1 MATIMLVSEGT
12 PPASTLV
19 DWLREQGHA
28 VMTARNANH
37 ALVMV
42 NEASPELIVVDMLS
56 EGRRGA
62 ITCRRFKADSRLSA
76 VPIVVLVGDYDTAM
90 ISEAVA
96 AGARDYIVETLPRSI
111 LAARLRVAPRNE
123 APLFEL
129 SHILEK
135 ARQEVDVAAI
145 APVELLKQLNNEI
158 LDRRR
163 AESRCRDTMERLRT
177 ILDGLPEIILQTD
190 AQMRISWANRAALE
204 RNPQALG
211 LVCFKAMFGRDT
223 ICPGCPCAHAA
234 QTGRTETNTVHHS
247 RPMGENSWWE
257 VIGVPLA
264 TAQNCLG
271 DMIVVARDVTSRV
284 EAEQVIRENEERLQT
299 ILGSVQVGMII
310 ADAETMHIVDAN
322 RAALRI
328 LRGTREQV
336 IGRPYDRHTV
346 AADMAHETAPNAGED
361 SLNNERVLVTLT
373 GERLAVW
380 VNVVP
385 ITLNGRPHLLE
396 SIVDISDRKKVEEEL
411 AIFRRFAEAS
421 GQGLCMADLN
431 GKITY
436 VNPALIQLLGEEK
449 AGAIL
454 GRNLLDCYPEEV
466 RRKVREEI
474 IPTVFHQGHWT
485 GELPLL
491 GRDIVQTLQN
501 IVLLRGEH
509 NEPICVAQIVTDI
522 SGIEDTAKQLRRT
535 NVMMVEAL
543 RREKCTSM
551 QLEAALEQLEA
562 ARMNAEDASLA
573 KSEFLANMSHE
584 IRTPMNGI
592 VGLVDI
598 LQRTE
603 LDQNQRRYLGMIQQ
617 ATDSLLQII
626 NDVLDLSK
634 VEAGKLELDITTFN
648 LRDCV
653 RDSLALFVIRAED
666 KGITLSSDIA
676 PSVPDWVEGD
686 AGRLRQILLN
696 LLGNAVKFTDKGG
709 VRLEIKPENP
719 TTAETDS
726 GLDLLFAVVDTG
738 VGVPPAQQ
746 EMIFEAFAQAD
757 RSVTRRYGGTGLGLA
772 ITSRLVELMGGQI
785 WLESEPGQGS
795 TFYFKVRLDIAK
807 STPTDQGHEAITTT
821 RGSSSMTDTDQ
832 AAHAV
837 MDDRCPIG
845 RLRILLAEDNPVNQ
859 EVAGLMLREMGH
871 EVVVAGDGRAVL
883 EALETGG
890 SPYDLILMDVQMPVL
905 NGLEATAMI
914 RKAETGQA
922 RHQTIIAMTAYAMQG
937 DRERCLAAGMDD
949 YISKPIK
956 ARVLGDMLVKWSRK
970 MEESRSNS
978 LKPGGEPA
986 KGELDVPMN
995 DGDAD
1000 QTTPIDM
1007 AAALDNLAGN
1017 QHILKRVV
1025 ELFQNNVGQTLGE
1038 LKAAFQAGDATLLK
1052 VTAHGLKGAAAN
1064 ICAEPIRRTAEHLEQ
1079 QAMINRLDDVQVMIE
1094 QLTCQVNELCQYLA
1108 ANPAAGSLDGGGE
1121 SKYTSS
1127 CGAVQS

>member
-1 MATIMLVSEGT
+1 MATILMVSENET
-12 PPASTLV
+12 DPSTLA
-19 DWLREQGHA
+19 DGFREEGYA
-28 VMTARNANH
+28 VVTAHGPQQAMII
-37 ALVMV
+37 AT
-42 NEASPELIVVDMLS
+42 EACPDLIVVDIKS
-56 EGRRGA
+56 DGA
-62 ITCRRFKADSRLSA
+62 QGVETCRRLKADPHLSNLPILVYA
-76 VPIVVLVGDYDTAM
+76 VDHDMRIIG
-90 ISEAVA
+90 EAAA
-96 AGARDYIVETLPRSI
+96 AGANDYLVGELPRSI
-111 LAARLRVAPRNE
+111 LATRLRAALRDAGGP
-123 APLFEL
+123 FEL
-129 SHILEK
+129 GNTLEK
-135 ARQEVDVAAI
+135 ARQEAET
-145 APVELLKQLNNEI
+145 APVLSAEILKQLNNEI

-163 AESRCRDTMERLRT
+163 AENRCRDSMERLRT
-177 ILDGLPEIILQTD
+177 ILDCLPDIILQTD

-211 LVCFKAMFGRDT
+211 LTCFKAMFGRDA
-223 ICPGCPCAHAA
+223 ICPGCPCARSA
-234 QTGRTETNTVHHS
+234 QTGCMETSTVHHP
-247 RPMGENSWWE
+247 RPMGDNSWWE
-257 VIGVPLA
+257 VIGIPLPNG
-264 TAQNCLG
+264 QGCLG
-271 DMIVVARDVTSRV
+271 GMIIVARNVTSRV
-284 EAEQVIRENEERLQT
+284 ETERFIRENEERLQT
-299 ILGSVQVGMII
+299 ILGSVQVGVLI
-310 ADAETMHIVDAN
+310 ADAETMNIVDAN
-322 RAALRI
+322 LAALRI
-328 LRGTREQV
+328 LRGTRKQV
-336 IGRPYDRHTV
+336 IGHPYNLHTI
-346 AADMAHETAPNAGED
+346 ATDMAHEAPPDTSGN
-361 SLNNERVLVTLT
+361 SRINERVLLTLT

-396 SIVDISDRKKVEEEL
+396 SIVDISDRKKTEEQL
-411 AIFRRFAEAS
+411 TIFRRFAEAS
-421 GQGLCMADLN
+421 GQGLSMADLN

-436 VNPALIQLLGEEK
+436 VNPALSQLLGEKEV
-449 AGAIL
+449 GAVL
-454 GRNLLDCYPEEV
+454 GRDLLDCYPESV

-474 IPTVFHQGHWT
+474 IPTVFHEGHWT
-485 GELPLL
+485 GELPLQ

-501 IVLLRGEH
+501 IFLLRGER

-522 SGIEDTAKQLRRT
+522 SGIEDTAKQLRRS

-603 LDQNQRRYLGMIQQ
+603 LDHNQRRYLQMIQQ

-648 LRDCV
+648 VRDCA

-676 PSVPDWVEGD
+676 PSVPDWVVGD

-696 LLGNAVKFTDKGG
+696 LLGNAVKFTDKGS

-719 TTAETDS
+719 DS
-726 GLDLLFAVVDTG
+726 ARPDGGLDLLFAVVDTG

-757 RSVTRRYGGTGLGLA
+757 PSVTRRYGGTGLGLA
-772 ITSRLVELMGGQI
+772 ITSRLVELMGGRI
-785 WLESEPGQGS
+785 WIKSEPGQGS
-795 TFYFKVRLDIAK
+795 TFYFRVHLGIAEPSQAGQTDHELTK
-807 STPTDQGHEAITTT
+807 MPGSTVSPQKETATDPADDMGHDL
-821 RGSSSMTDTDQ
+821 R
-832 AAHAV
+832 
-837 MDDRCPIG
+837 

-871 EVVVAGDGRAVL
+871 EVVVVSDGRAVL
-883 EALETGG
+883 DALESG
-890 SPYDLILMDVQMPVL
+890 SDPYDLVLMDVQMPIL

-914 RKAETGQA
+914 RKAEAGQA
-922 RHQTIIAMTAYAMQG
+922 KHQPIIAMTAYAMQG

-956 ARVLGDMLVKWSRK
+956 ARVLIDMLTKWSRK
-970 MEESRSNS
+970 IRDLRPITENPSDRQATHKNETCPDNN
-978 LKPGGEPA
+978 EA
-986 KGELDVPMN
+986 YHAN
-995 DGDAD
+995 
-1000 QTTPIDM
+1000 PIDI
-1007 AAALDNLAGN
+1007 AAALENLAGN

-1025 ELFQNNVGQTLGE
+1025 ELFQNNVGKTLGE

-1052 VTAHGLKGAAAN
+1052 VTAHGLKGAASN
-1064 ICAEPIRRTAEHLEQ
+1064 ICAESIRRTAEHLEQ
-1079 QAMINRLDDVQVMIE
+1079 EAEVGRLDDVGEILE

-1108 ANPAAGSLDGGGE
+1108 QTPTAWSLDGGGG
-1121 SKYTSS
+1121 SHLMST
-1127 CGAVQS
+1127 CGAVCS